1 MLIPF
6 RLMRSFGF
14 VLGALLVAVPAFAQT
29 TPPDHDKPN
38 VTSKS
43 VTVGPIE
50 FHVVPEIG
58 AGIFLEDSDVVS
70 FGGTDAFFLLRIPG
84 LLFPNWNGTETGVQV
99 ELSDAPPGTLGLRY
113 SILSY
118 TRTKIAGPAYTGVNI
133 RIARGASEAGAEF
146 SAKVTAVV
154 GLRMWTIG
162 GHVPFNL
169 EVEFA
174 DDNRPLKA
182 ALIITW
188 E

>member
-1 MLIPF
+1 MLIPSG
-6 RLMRSFGF
+6 LMRTTGF
-14 VLGALLVAVPAFAQT
+14 VLALLLAANTFAQT
-29 TPPDHDKPN
+29 PPDDDDKPPN

-43 VTVGPIE
+43 VQAGPIE
-50 FHVVPEIG
+50 FHVVPELG
-58 AGIFLEDSDVVS
+58 AGVFLEDSQVVS
-70 FGGTDAFFLLRIPG
+70 FGGTDAFFLFRIPG
-84 LLFPNWNGTETGVQV
+84 LIFPNWNGTETGFQV
-99 ELSDAPPGTLGLRY
+99 ELSDAPPGTLGVRY
-113 SILSY
+113 SIMSY

-133 RIARGASEAGAEF
+133 RLARGASEIGAEF
-146 SAKVTAVV
+146 SAKATAVV